1 MHGHD
6 DAPAP
11 KKSVLDQTPEERAQ
25 ARKRLENVLES
36 KKRVTLQTPLG
47 RLEVGRGGEQ
57 GFDDEEVPEALN
69 EMRQIWQS
77 HGQMGS
83 KHDPTMNMPA
93 VFKEEAAD
101 PAAQLGWEELPSSG
115 ESSYDTGAAIQRARD
130 AFRATLRREGKLR
143 E

>member
-6 DAPAP
+6 DGPEP
-11 KKSVLDQTPEERAQ
+11 KKGPLDQTAEERAA
-25 ARKRLENVLES
+25 ARRRLDEVLKS
-36 KKRVTLQTPLG
+36 KGPVTMQTPLG
-47 RLEVGRGGEQ
+47 RLQVGHGDER
-57 GFDDEEVPEALN
+57 GFDDDQIPDALA

-83 KHDPTMNMPA
+83 KHDPTMRMPSIY
-93 VFKEEAAD
+93 KEEGAD
-101 PAAQLGWEELPSSG
+101 PAAALGWEDMPSSG
-115 ESSYDTGAAIQRARD
+115 QSTYDSGEAVRRARE